1 MANTEAIKTARPGFS
16 NLDLHLMAGKIIA
29 SGLKDIGLMRG
40 DIESAVEAGA
50 HALFFPHGLG
60 HLLGLD
66 AHDMEAFGEEFISYD
81 ESIKRSDQ
89 FGLSFLRF
97 AKPFVPGHVLTI
109 EPGCYFIPELVN
121 IWKTQKKFVE
131 FINYDKIQSY
141 LNFGG
146 VRIEDNIL
154 ITENGNKVLG
164 KPIPK
169 TIDDLEQVCLDS
181 KEI

>member
-66 AHDMEAFGEEFISYD
+66 AHDMETFGEEFISYN
-81 ESIKRSDQ
+81 ESIKRAAQ
-89 FGLSFLRF
+89 FRF
-97 AKPFVPGHVLTI
+97 A
-109 EPGCYFIPELVN
+109 
-121 IWKTQKKFVE
+121 
-131 FINYDKIQSY
+131 QS
-141 LNFGG
+141 
-146 VRIEDNIL
+146 D
-154 ITENGNKVLG
+154 
-164 KPIPK
+164 
-169 TIDDLEQVCLDS
+169 
-181 KEI
+181 